1 MRKKIPVTNQ
11 LSCLDCDA
19 REFAW
24 FETGTDE
31 QLLERQE
38 HRTSQITLE
47 VNDYLFM
54 EGDVYRGAYTLKEGW
69 MICFK
74 QLKDGRRQIIH
85 VALPGDFLGYIPNK
99 GGVLDYSCVASTDCR
114 LCYFAANDLEELLL
128 RDIKLIH
135 RLIAIQSNQNQA
147 CRAALS
153 YVGQSQAKH
162 KVAYFLLEIIKRL
175 KERGIDTS
183 EAIAFPLS
191 RIDIADAVG
200 ITAVHLGRV
209 SVELS
214 NENIVVCR
222 HGFLNVV
229 DIEGLEALV

>member
-1 MRKKIPVTNQ
+1 MRKKIPIANQ
-11 LSCLDCDA
+11 HSCLGCDA

-24 FETGTDE
+24 FEKGTDK

-38 HRTSQITLE
+38 HRTSQVILE
-47 VNDYLFM
+47 ANDYLFM
-54 EGDVYRGAYTLKEGW
+54 EGDPYQGAYTLKEGW
-69 MICFK
+69 MVCFK

-85 VALPGDFLGYIPNK
+85 VALPGDFIGYIPEK
-99 GGVLDYSCVASTDCR
+99 GNTIDYSCTALTDCR
-114 LCYFAANDLEELLL
+114 LCYFSAPDLNKLLL
-128 RDIKLIH
+128 KDVQLIH
-135 RLIAIQSNQNQA
+135 RLIQIQNSQNQA
-147 CRAALS
+147 CRTALS

-175 KERGIDTS
+175 TERGVDTS
-183 EAIAFPLS
+183 KPIIFPLS

-200 ITAVHLGRV
+200 ITPVHLGRV

-229 DIEGLEALV
+229 DIAGLEALV